1 MPEHGGLE
9 PEPGAP
15 RAAFISYASADRSVA
30 ELLCARLE
38 AAGIDCWIAPRN
50 VRPGDLYAD
59 AIVQAINRCRILLLI
74 LSQSSVA
81 SGHVLREV
89 ERASAKQRPIISV
102 RIDAAG
108 LPPSLEYFLS
118 ASQWLDAPAGN
129 LDPVV
134 PRLIEAVRGHLEA
147 SSSAPSTAPP
157 APVRS
162 GATRARRP
170 LLAVAAIIAVALSGF
185 ALQRMWGSRQAPLAA
200 PAPGAPAAPAAPP
213 GVATTPAAAAPPA
226 SPAPTPVFAPAAH
239 SIAVLPFANLGG
251 NPDDQYFSD
260 GLSDELL
267 NSLATIRD
275 LQVAA
280 QTSSFSFKGST
291 AGIAEI
297 ARKLNVATI
306 LEGSIRKQGRHVRIA
321 AQLIDAVTGFSIW
334 SKSYDRDL
342 KDMLKLQAD
351 IATAVTT
358 SLRAT
363 LMDDAVALV
372 ELGGTQSPEAFD
384 AYLRGERGVGMPLD
398 EAESRAQIAAYS
410 EAVRIDPR
418 FAKAYV
424 SMALAQIIV
433 ASNSASSKE
442 ARTLF
447 GQARASAEKAVTLAP
462 GLGEAHA
469 VLGFALD
476 AGFQAYAEAAAE
488 HERALALSPGN
499 SRVLLIS
506 ARFLAEIGRADAAVA
521 HARRAVVLDPLNA
534 GAYRMLGLVSL
545 YAHHYQEA
553 VAAYDRALSLN
564 PHAVQVAANRGLAL
578 AALGQPEAARQSCAP
593 PPEDWLSHVCL
604 AIVLNRLNRPAEA
617 RAELATLRASA
628 ADESDLAYQ
637 YAEIHAQWGDVD
649 QALDALDTA
658 LRARDPGVVQLKV
671 DNLMDPLRNNP
682 RFERILA
689 NMKFPD

>member
-9 PEPGAP
+9 PEAGAP
-15 RAAFISYASADRSVA
+15 CAAFISHASEDRSVA

-38 AAGIDCWIAPRN
+38 AAGINCWIAPRN

-74 LSQSSVA
+74 LSRRSVA
-81 SGHVLREV
+81 SAHVLREV
-89 ERASAKQRPIISV
+89 ERASAKGRPIISV
-102 RIDAAG
+102 RIDDAG
-108 LPPSLEYFLS
+108 LPPALEYFLS
-118 ASQWLDAPAGN
+118 ASQWLDAPAGK
-129 LDPVV
+129 LDPLV
-134 PRLIEAVRGHLEA
+134 PRLVEAVRGHLES
-147 SSSAPSTAPP
+147 SSSAATTVP

-162 GATRARRP
+162 SATRARRP
-170 LLAVAAIIAVALSGF
+170 LIAVAAILAVTLSGF
-185 ALQRMWGSRQAPLAA
+185 ALQRLWGSKQ
-200 PAPGAPAAPAAPP
+200 APGAPAAAVAP
-213 GVATTPAAAAPPA
+213 PAAATTHASPA
-226 SPAPTPVFAPAAH
+226 SPAAFAPAAH

-280 QTSSFSFKGST
+280 RTSSFSFKGST

-297 ARKLNVATI
+297 ARKLNVATV

-321 AQLIDAVTGFSIW
+321 AQLIDASTGFSIW
-334 SKSYDRDL
+334 SNSYDRDL
-342 KDMLKLQAD
+342 KDILKLQAD

-363 LMDDAVALV
+363 LMDDAAALV

-384 AYLRGERGVGMPLD
+384 AYLRGEKGVGMPLD
-398 EAESRAQIAAYS
+398 EAESRAQIAAYE

-433 ASNSASSKE
+433 ASNSASSRE
-442 ARTLF
+442 ARAVF
-447 GQARASAEKAVTLAP
+447 GKARASAERAVTLAP
-462 GLGEAHA
+462 GLGEAHS

-476 AGFQAYAEAAAE
+476 AGFQAYSEAAAE

-506 ARFLAEIGRADAAVA
+506 ARFLAEIGRADAALA

-553 VAAYDRALSLN
+553 VVAYDRALNLN

-578 AALGQPEAARQSCAP
+578 AALGQPEAARQSCAA

-604 AIVLNRLNRPAEA
+604 AIVLNRLNRPNEA

-628 ADESDLAYQ
+628 EDESDLAYQ
-637 YAEIHAQWGDVD
+637 YAEIHAQWGEVD
-649 QALDALDTA
+649 QALEALDTA

-689 NMKFPD
+689 NMKFPE